1 MGNRTKA
8 GRRSSFRR
16 WADSMPGMG
25 LFSRAWRNLRLIEQ
39 TEDFGDA
46 GPYGELAKM
55 RALLNGLQRAC
66 AGRPTPPHGP
76 LATLTADN
84 DLALEWKWPGGLVI
98 VVSGRSSRDA
108 PAWTAYWRFGDSC
121 GQLARSAEPPVDR
134 IVSLVCS

>member
-1 MGNRTKA
+1 MSKRTKA
-8 GRRSSFRR
+8 GRRGSFRR

-25 LFSRAWRNLRLIEQ
+25 LFARAWRNLRLIEQ
-39 TEDFGDA
+39 TEDF
-46 GPYGELAKM
+46 GELAKM

-84 DLALEWKWPGGLVI
+84 DLALEWRWPGGHVI
-98 VVSGRSSRDA
+98 AVAGRDA
-108 PAWTAYWRFGDSC
+108 QDAAHWRVYWRLGGTYRHKLFWGAD
-121 GQLARSAEPPVDR
+121 PPVDS